1 MAQAGSC
8 SGSCLA
14 ARQTRDPSGLARDT
28 SFKPRAP
35 VRASAYGRR
44 SALHK
49 RLRGIILNYT
59 MNDALEKRLVE
70 ALKRVDAHGDV
81 APARVHDP
89 MTILLRE
96 NAVRANLVRRFQS
109 ANHIKRRCRVYKT
122 KYGRQGVG

>member
-1 MAQAGSC
+1 
-8 SGSCLA
+8 
-14 ARQTRDPSGLARDT
+14 
-28 SFKPRAP
+28 
-35 VRASAYGRR
+35 
-44 SALHK
+44 LHK

-96 NAVRANLVRRFQS
+96 NAVRANLVRWDEDRGRYVLTGTGRRRIS
-109 ANHIKRRCRVYKT
+109 AGSRVSGTVLSFRRL
-122 KYGRQGVG
+122 GAVGSSAPARNPAGAKLKD